1 MWKLLRCFF
10 SNFTSEST
18 WHTWLIMITVEK
30 ATLVVLI
37 ECRWRYY
44 VGESFI
50 VAWHVL
56 HQKQSSQE
64 FYFSLFWTFSK
75 LFCLLWFVF
84 SRVSF
89 CCILELQKWKMCKL
103 WMRFPKS
110 ASEVQ
115 NCVQYWLRLIRPRNL
130 RANSI
135 ISNFKR
141 DVLLI

>member
-1 MWKLLRCFF
+1 MTYLINYDNCREGHSCRFDRMSVEILRRRIVYRGLA
-10 SNFTSEST
+10 
-18 WHTWLIMITVEK
+18 WL
-30 ATLVVLI
+30 
-37 ECRWRYY
+37 
-44 VGESFI
+44 G

-141 DVLLI
+141 DILLI